1 MTNFTLFFTNMKF
14 KVDLNQPSTWR
25 GFVYL
30 LTGVG
35 SLLGLTISSEFAFGI
50 VGTGLSIAGAIGLSV
65 PDVND
70 VKKSIEDD

>member
-1 MTNFTLFFTNMKF
+1 MNF

-35 SLLGLTISSEFAFGI
+35 SLLGLTIGSELAFGI
-50 VGTGLSIAGAIGLSV
+50 VGTGLAIAGAIGLSV

-70 VKKSIEDD
+70 VKKSL

>member
-1 MTNFTLFFTNMKF
+1 MKF
-14 KVDLNQPSTWR
+14 KVDLDQPSTWR

-30 LTGVG
+30 LTGVS

-50 VGTGLSIAGAIGLSV
+50 VGTGLAIAGAIGLTV